1 MIKIIHL
8 KNNKM
13 IFLSILILAAVVVA
27 VLAYNGILND
37 ANKNGIPDT
46 WEDKFKEVKKTVKR
60 KKKKDEKA

>member
-1 MIKIIHL
+1 
-8 KNNKM
+8 M

-60 KKKKDEKA
+60 KKKKDEKS